1 MVEVCKE
8 EVGSILYP
16 SASRIPN
23 TSFWVALTCNRSRSL
38 RSASVCGFAD
48 LRSFENHYWAVIRF
62 NFALSVITPNVRQL
76 AEDTLFI
83 LSYSAV
89 IPIDPV
95 PIVQFLPLARAISF
109 PLTVKWQTAEGFTD
123 FNPPRNVYIF

>member
-1 MVEVCKE
+1 MVEVYKV

-23 TSFWVALTCNRSRSL
+23 ISFWVALTCNRSRFL

-48 LRSFENHYWAVIRF
+48 LRSFENHHWVVTVI
-62 NFALSVITPNVRQL
+62 APDVRQL

-89 IPIDPV
+89 IPIYPVDPV
-95 PIVQFLPLARAISF
+95 PLVQFLPLARAISF
-109 PLTVKWQTAEGFTD
+109 PLTVKWQTAAGFTD
-123 FNPPRNVYIF
+123 SNPPENVYIF